1 MNNHFTIF
9 NVILSIFYENKR
21 NIFNDELI
29 LILKEKGY
37 DAFIL
42 SSFDDIKKSIKDND
56 VLLDPDTI
64 EDYFYVENG
73 KLLHS
78 YMKDEEK
85 CWERL
90 INFSPSDV
98 LIVRNK

>member
-42 SSFDDIKKSIKDND
+42 SSFDDIKKSIKIMMFFLTLT
-56 VLLDPDTI
+56 LLKI
-64 EDYFYVENG
+64 IFMLKMV
-73 KLLHS
+73 
-78 YMKDEEK
+78 
-85 CWERL
+85 
-90 INFSPSDV
+90 NFSI
-98 LIVRNK
+98 LI